1 MVPNAIAS
9 GREFEGRPRMVDI
22 AAIAVRFLR
31 RMSFSL
37 SSLDDNLMG

>member
-1 MVPNAIAS
+1 VVPNAIAS
-9 GREFEGRPRMVDI
+9 GREFAGRSRMVDI

-37 SSLDDNLMG
+37 NRFEDNLKG

>member
-1 MVPNAIAS
+1 VVPNAIAS
-9 GREFEGRPRMVDI
+9 GREFAGRARMVDI

-37 SSLDDNLMG
+37 NRLEDNLKG